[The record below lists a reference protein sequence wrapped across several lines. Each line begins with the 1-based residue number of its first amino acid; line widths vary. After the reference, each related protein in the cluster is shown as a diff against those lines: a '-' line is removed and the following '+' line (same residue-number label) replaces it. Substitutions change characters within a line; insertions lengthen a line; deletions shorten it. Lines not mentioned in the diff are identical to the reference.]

1 MLHCSAAILLLS
13 LSCLSLS
20 LSVAVGSLANR
31 CPGFLLYHI
40 VLMLFL
46 CPPFSAF
53 VIPHSVGL
61 ILQDYLLSAP
71 VLIMCFMSYHGHVM
85 SFLYSLVRFLVR
97 LGRGVICIA
106 YTQAMT
112 VADRPSLGGWA
123 GAALVAGYLPPTYTH
138 TLDVPSLL
146 DMTDALLLPTTIHL
160 LLTGLDCCRFDV
172 THTISQDLLGYIL
185 SEVVP
190 DNLIVMNTI
199 TTTTTTTTTYHKC
212 LHPSIHPP

>member
-1 MLHCSAAILLLS
+1 
-13 LSCLSLS
+13 
-20 LSVAVGSLANR
+20 
-31 CPGFLLYHI
+31 
-40 VLMLFL
+40 MLFL

-61 ILQDYLLSAP
+61 ILQDYLFFSAP

-85 SFLYSLVRFLVR
+85 SFLHSLVRSLVR

-138 TLDVPSLL
+138 THTNTHPDVPSLLL
-146 DMTDALLLPTTIHL
+146 DMTDALLLPITIHL
-160 LLTGLDCCRFDV
+160 LLTGLDCCCRYFDV
-172 THTISQDLLGYIL
+172 THTISQNLLGYIL

-190 DNLIVMNTI
+190 DNLIVMI
-199 TTTTTTTTTYHKC
+199 TTTTSIC
-212 LHPSIHPP
+212 IHPSIHSSYYLPLTLHQPD

>member
-1 MLHCSAAILLLS
+1 MRHTCYIPPSIHWQDWVRTDTNSNPVVSIYAQDSDGIVPGQPLLLPS
-13 LSCLSLS
+13 LVRSNHDSVFLSLFFFIF
-20 LSVAVGSLANR
+20 
-31 CPGFLLYHI
+31 FLFLLFRLYHI

-123 GAALVAGYLPPTYTH
+123 GAALVAGYLPLTYTH
-138 TLDVPSLL
+138 P
-146 DMTDALLLPTTIHL
+146 
-160 LLTGLDCCRFDV
+160 
-172 THTISQDLLGYIL
+172 
-185 SEVVP
+185 
-190 DNLIVMNTI
+190 
-199 TTTTTTTTTYHKC
+199 
-212 LHPSIHPP
+212 